1 MSADNNPLRGIVIMC
16 LSMFLFVAMDALARE
31 LTQRL
36 AITQIMW
43 VRFLIFAVM
52 AALMVGPHR
61 VRAKIRSRNPWLQF
75 WRGVV
80 MVSEIA
86 VFVLCFRY
94 LPVAD
99 VHAVAAATPL
109 LVTALAAPVLGEHV
123 GWRRW
128 VAVCIGFV
136 TVLAIIR
143 PGFRD
148 LDWFHILPVVAAAIW
163 AVYQV
168 LIRLTGR
175 YDDSDTTLL
184 WTALCGAVISSFFG
198 WVGWTW
204 PSAETWLLLI
214 GAGILGGAAH
224 YTLIL
229 ALSAAPASILQPFVY
244 TTFLWALVLGLIFFG
259 EFPDGVTIA
268 GAAVLIAVGLYVMR
282 REAQAQKKTL

>member
-1 MSADNNPLRGIVIMC
+1 MTADNNPLRGIVIMC
-16 LSMFLFVAMDALARE
+16 LSMFFFVAMDAIARE

-36 AITQIMW
+36 PVGQIMW
-43 VRFLIFAVM
+43 VRFLVFAAIAIAVI
-52 AALMVGPHR
+52 GPSN
-61 VRAKIRSRNPWLQF
+61 VRTTLKSNNPWLQF

-80 MVSEIA
+80 MVAEIGI
-86 VFVLCFRY
+86 FVLCFRY

-109 LVTALAAPVLGEHV
+109 LVTALAAPVLGEQV

-136 TVLAIIR
+136 TVLVIIR

-148 LDWFHILPVVAAAIW
+148 LDWFHILPVIAAAIW

-168 LIRLTGR
+168 MIRLTGR
-175 YDDSDTTLL
+175 YDGSNTTLL
-184 WTALCGAVISSFFG
+184 WTALSGAVISTFFG
-198 WVGWTW
+198 WIGWVW
-204 PSAETWLLLI
+204 PSPETWLLLVA
-214 GAGILGGAAH
+214 AGVLGGAAH

-244 TTFLWALVLGLIFFG
+244 TTFLWALVLGLVFFG
-259 EFPDGVTIA
+259 EFPDEITLIGA
-268 GAAVLIAVGLYVMR
+268 GILIAVGIYVMR
-282 REAQAQKKTL
+282 REAKTSAD